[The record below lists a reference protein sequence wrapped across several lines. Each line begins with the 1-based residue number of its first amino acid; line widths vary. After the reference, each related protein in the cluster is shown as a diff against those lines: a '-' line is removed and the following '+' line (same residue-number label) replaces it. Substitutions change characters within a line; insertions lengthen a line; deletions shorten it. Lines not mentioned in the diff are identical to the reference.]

1 MAQKQCFGKYLN
13 ELLQKY
19 GIKGAELADVLGVS
33 RQYVSSIITDKKT
46 PSRECFDAILTF
58 LDKYLTPVEEQALA
72 NKLIYAKTGL
82 SNPFMQKP
90 GGKFT
95 YPNIEE
101 VGSGSITVDEQIIL
115 SIYRALIPRARMEV
129 INFLRQKE
137 MEMIEL
143 QHELVREAQKD
154 QASHNASNEA
164 GHGTPARG
172 KNKT

>member
-1 MAQKQCFGKYLN
+1 MARKQCFGKYLN

-19 GIKGAELADVLGVS
+19 GIKGAELAEVLGVS

-82 SNPFMQKP
+82 SNPFMQKT

-95 YPNIEE
+95 FPNLEE
-101 VGSGSITVDEQIIL
+101 VDTGNITVDEQIVL
-115 SIYRALIPRARMEV
+115 NIYRALIPKARMEV

-143 QHELVREAQKD
+143 QHELVKEAQKD
-154 QASHNASNEA
+154 QTSSKASDKAN
-164 GHGTPARG
+164 GMVPPG
-172 KNKT
+172 KKK